1 MICGRVTKL
10 IIPVSANVL
19 PRARLFEQLDKACRQ
34 SLVWIGAVAGAGKST
49 LAASYLQACGRPRL
63 WYRLDEG
70 DNDPVTLYRYL
81 EKALRQQRPRIK
93 LDLPKLDPTMPVQFD
108 RFTRHF
114 FRALYTALKPETLI
128 VFDDYRHL
136 DGKLLQDTLRIACEE
151 IPPGFN
157 ILVTSRHRLPGGFAL
172 LQSRQ
177 QVACVTWDD
186 LRFSDEEVRQLLWQR
201 GEKDYSETDLSLLC
215 ERSGG
220 WVSALIL
227 ILMTPAGGAG
237 PRFTGTTQQQMIF
250 DLFESEIIGRE
261 DEEIR
266 RFLFCCTY
274 LPVLTAAL
282 ANEVS
287 GRSDAE
293 AILQRLVD
301 GGMFTFLH
309 PGEETAYTFHPLF
322 KEFLQQAPSLQF
334 DADEKC
340 QLLKRIAQTI
350 SETQPD
356 EAIQL
361 WSACKDWT
369 NSIRLILEQ
378 AESLISQGRTRT
390 LEGWLLALPGERLN
404 SNPWLLYRRAQCSF
418 MSDMREARHYYHKA
432 FEAFVKEDGVA
443 GSYLSW
449 AGEVDCINYA
459 LDDFNPIVP
468 LLERFDQLR
477 KEFPRYPSLEIRAKV
492 TVSHLF
498 ATLLIRPN
506 AKKVKRTMQLA
517 DIIYRILPIPSSRI
531 LIGGQLGNYYGILGR
546 IDKLASVAAQ
556 LELAMKRD
564 GSHPLMRIHSH
575 VALALNGWV
584 LHHNRFRQHIEQG
597 LQLAQES
604 GIHVLDNLLRSHG
617 VYGSLI
623 ARDLKQAQHYLNGMR
638 DNLDAAKRMDI
649 AHYHYQMGW
658 LKLLLGEGE
667 KAEESLKIALQIST
681 TISFAVARCM
691 TANLLCQI
699 FAERGDETKTAHYLK
714 QARESAETTGSI
726 MMCYVTDLTRAWIA
740 ILKEDQSSAEKILE
754 QAYATARKYRIT
766 ATVGWRPEIMG
777 ALCQLALNSDI
788 ETEYIIHLIR
798 SRGIPPGDTAALQ
811 ERWPWTLQVYT
822 LGRIELHIDGKP
834 VDIDSKSQRRP
845 LELLKAIIA
854 LGGRQVA
861 TARLLDALWPEAEA
875 DAAFH
880 SLESTL
886 HRLRKLVG
894 KEQVQMKN
902 GLVSINRDSCWI
914 DALCFDHICSKM
926 SKPDSHAYIERTL
939 ALYQGAFLPGEEAPW
954 ALAIREQ
961 LASQSIRMTEQ
972 LADSYLHQGDGV
984 TACAVLERGLGH
996 NSLSESL
1003 YRRLIAC
1010 YIERQEYAAA
1020 KHVYQRCEEQL
1031 LKEFDLLPSAAT
1043 RELIKQIPVE
1053 MATSEAE

>member
-1 MICGRVTKL
+1 MVRGRITKL

-19 PRARLFEQLDKACRQ
+19 SRARLFEQLDKACRQ
-34 SLVWIGAVAGAGKST
+34 SLVWIGAAAGAGKST
-49 LAASYLQACGRPRL
+49 LAASYLQACGRPTL

-70 DNDPVTLYRYL
+70 DDDPATLYRYL
-81 EKALRQQRPRIK
+81 EKALRQQRPRVEV
-93 LDLPKLDPTMPVQFD
+93 DLPKLDPTMPVQLD
-108 RFTRHF
+108 RFMRHF
-114 FRALYTALKPETLI
+114 FRAFYTALKPETLI
-128 VFDDYRHL
+128 VLDDYRYL
-136 DGKLLQDTLRIACEE
+136 DGKPLQDALRIACEE
-151 IPPGFN
+151 LPPGFN
-157 ILVTSRHRLPGGFAL
+157 ILVTSRHRLPSAFAL

-186 LRFSDEEVRQLLWQR
+186 LRFSDEEVRQLLRQR

-227 ILMTPAGGAG
+227 MLMTPAGGTG
-237 PRFTGTTQQQMIF
+237 PRFTGTIQQQMIF

-261 DEEIR
+261 NDEIR
-266 RFLFCCTY
+266 RFLFCCSY

-282 ANEVS
+282 ANEVT
-287 GRSDAE
+287 GRGDAE
-293 AILQRLVD
+293 AILQKLVD

-309 PGEETAYTFHPLF
+309 PGEENAYTFHPLF
-322 KEFLQQAPSLQF
+322 KECLQQASSLQF

-340 QLLKRIAQTI
+340 QLLQRIAQTI

-356 EAIQL
+356 EAVQL
-361 WSACKDWT
+361 WFACKDWP

-390 LEGWLLALPGERLN
+390 LEGWLLALPVKQLD

-418 MSDMREARHYYHKA
+418 MSNMQEARHYYHKA
-432 FEAFVKEDGVA
+432 FEAFVNEGSA
-443 GSYLSW
+443 TGSYLSW
-449 AGEVDCINYA
+449 AGEVDSINYA

-477 KEFPRYPSLEIRAKV
+477 KEFPRYPSLEVRAKV

-506 AKKVKRTMQLA
+506 AKKVKRIMQLA
-517 DIIYRILPIPSSRI
+517 EIIYRILPIPSSRI
-531 LIGGQLGNYYGILGR
+531 LIGGQLGNYYGMLGR
-546 IDKLASVAAQ
+546 IDKLASVAVQ
-556 LELAMKRD
+556 LELAMKRE
-564 GSHPLMRIHSH
+564 GSHPFMRIHSH

-597 LQLAQES
+597 LQLAKES
-604 GIHVLDNLLRSHG
+604 GIHVLDNLLLSHG

-623 ARDLKQAQHYLNGMR
+623 AQDLKQAQHYLDCMR
-638 DNLDAAKRMDI
+638 DNLDAGKRMDI
-649 AHYHYQMGW
+649 AHYHYQAGW
-658 LKLLLGEGE
+658 LELLLGEGE
-667 KAEESLKIALQIST
+667 KSEESLIIALQIGST
-681 TISFAVARCM
+681 IGFAVARCM
-691 TANLLCQI
+691 TANLLCQV
-699 FAERGDETKTAHYLK
+699 FAERGDETQTAQYLK
-714 QARESAETTGSI
+714 LAQESAETTGST
-726 MMCYVTDLTRAWIA
+726 MMRYVTELTRAWIA
-740 ILKEDQSSAEKILE
+740 MLKDDQPTAERILE
-754 QAYATARKYRIT
+754 QAFAMARKYRIT

-777 ALCQLALNSDI
+777 QLCQLALSRDI
-788 ETEYIIHLIR
+788 ESDYITHLIR
-798 SRGIPPGDTAALQ
+798 DRGIPPGDTSALQ
-811 ERWPWTLQVYT
+811 ERWPWTLRVYT
-822 LGRIELHIDGKP
+822 LGCFELHIDGKP
-834 VDIDSKSQRRP
+834 VDIGSKSQRRP
-845 LELLKAIIA
+845 LELLKAILS
-854 LGGRQVA
+854 LGARHVA
-861 TARLLDALWPEAEA
+861 TTRLLDALWPEAEA

-902 GLVSINRDSCWI
+902 GLVSINGDSCWV
-914 DALCFDHICSKM
+914 DALCFDYIYSKL
-926 SKPDSHAYIERTL
+926 SKTDTRAQRERIL
-939 ALYQGAFLPGEEAPW
+939 ALYQGEFLPGEEASW

-961 LASQSIRMTEQ
+961 LASQAIRLTEQ
-972 LADSYLHQGDGV
+972 LAESYLQQHDGAK
-984 TACAVLERGLGH
+984 ACAVLERGLEQ
-996 NSLSESL
+996 NPLSESL

-1031 LKEFDLLPSAAT
+1031 LKEFDLLPSVAT
-1043 RELIKQIPVE
+1043 RELIEQIPVVIV
-1053 MATSEAE
+1053 TSEA